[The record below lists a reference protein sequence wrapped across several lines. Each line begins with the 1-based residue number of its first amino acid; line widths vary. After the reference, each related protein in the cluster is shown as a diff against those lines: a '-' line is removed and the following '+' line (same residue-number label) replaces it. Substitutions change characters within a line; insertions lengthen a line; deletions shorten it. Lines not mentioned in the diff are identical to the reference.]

1 MTLYEILSINKEMI
15 NRLQEFGA
23 KPDDWRYLDLYRDYQ
38 RMHQDGEK
46 VTYIVS
52 SLSERYHVSERKIY
66 SLVKR
71 FGANCTVNAV

>member
-23 KPDDWRYLDLYRDYQ
+23 KPDDCRYIDLYRDYQ
-38 RMHQDGEK
+38 AMREDGEK
-46 VTYIVS
+46 VTYIVTV
-52 SLSERYHVSERKIY
+52 LSERYHVSERKIY

-71 FGANCTVNAV
+71 FGQHCSVDAV

>member
-23 KPDDWRYLDLYRDYQ
+23 KPDDCRYIDLYHDYQ
-38 RMHQDGEK
+38 AMREDGEK
-46 VTYIVS
+46 VTYIVTV
-52 SLSERYHVSERKIY
+52 LSERYHVSERKIY

-71 FGANCTVNAV
+71 FGQHCSVDAV